1 MADQA
6 TKKTAS
12 EDAQSEDTPLLAKAP
27 QGGHSAHDIGTKK
40 IRPMRSRIASSSS
53 LILLVLVIVAAAV
66 AGTAYYYRTK
76 RYKMSSTKAGP
87 LDDLSSSSV
96 ENAGAAVPLYLV
108 ELPDTTPLDS
118 FPDQFVWGVA
128 TSAYQIEGATNE
140 DGRGP
145 SVWDVFVQQP
155 GTVLDG
161 ATGDIA
167 DDHYHLWHHDVNLM
181 ADELGVKAYRFS
193 ISWSRIL
200 PSGRGEINPKGI
212 QFYDHLIDALLER
225 NIEPWITLFH
235 WDLPQALQDD
245 FGGWMDS
252 RTIDAFEEYSR
263 VIFHH
268 FAHKVKHFITLNEP
282 WT

>member
-12 EDAQSEDTPLLAKAP
+12 EDAQSEDTPLLAAVR
-27 QGGHSAHDIGTKK
+27 GGHTAHDDSGTKK
-40 IRPMRSRIASSSS
+40 NPPSLLIAAL
-53 LILLVLVIVAAAV
+53 LILGVIVSAAAG
-66 AGTAYYYRTK
+66 AAYYRTK
-76 RYKMSSTKAGP
+76 RYKISSTKSVP
-87 LDDLSSSSV
+87 LDDLSSSV
-96 ENAGAAVPLYLV
+96 EIAVGAAAVPSYLV
-108 ELPDTTPLDS
+108 ELRDTLLDS

-128 TSAYQIEGATNE
+128 TSAYQIEGATAE

-155 GTVLDG
+155 GAVLDG
-161 ATGDIA
+161 TTGDIA
-167 DDHYHLWHHDVNLM
+167 DDHYHLWHHDVKLM
-181 ADELGVKAYRFS
+181 EELGVTAYRFS

>member
-6 TKKTAS
+6 TKKTAP
-12 EDAQSEDTPLLAKAP
+12 EDAQSEDTPLLAAAP
-27 QGGHSAHDIGTKK
+27 RDGHSAHDIGTKK
-40 IRPMRSRIASSSS
+40 NRPMRSLIASSW
-53 LILLVLVIVAAAV
+53 LILLVVAIIVAAV
-66 AGTAYYYRTK
+66 AGAAYYYRTK
-76 RYKMSSTKAGP
+76 RYKMSSTKAGS

-108 ELPDTTPLDS
+108 ELPDTRLDS

-128 TSAYQIEGATNE
+128 TSAYQIEGATKE

-181 ADELGVKAYRFS
+181 ADELGVTAYRFS

-212 QFYDHLIDALLER
+212 MFYDHLIDALLER